1 MKDGSI
7 MFNSF
12 QTSNG
17 VSYLARQTTDM
28 APITVDTT
36 VVPTAMSNI
45 MRSDIVFIDNLKIN
59 TQLGNPVIPV
69 DQMIQRWDVFS
80 RAK

>member
-1 MKDGSI
+1 MN
-7 MFNSF
+7 NSF

-28 APITVDTT
+28 ASITVDTT

-45 MRSDIVFIDNLKIN
+45 TRSDVVFVENMMIDMYNAQQI
-59 TQLGNPVIPV
+59 IPV
-69 DQMIQRWDVFS
+69 ERVVF
-80 RAK
+80 KQECTDL

>member
-1 MKDGSI
+1 MN
-7 MFNSF
+7 NSF

-36 VVPTAMSNI
+36 IVPTALSNI
-45 MRSDIVFIDNLKIN
+45 TRSDVVLVEKLMIDTHDVRQI
-59 TQLGNPVIPV
+59 IPV
-69 DQMIQRWDVFS
+69 EEIVLKR
-80 RAK
+80 

>member
-1 MKDGSI
+1 MN
-7 MFNSF
+7 NSF

-36 VVPTAMSNI
+36 VVPTALSNI
-45 MRSDIVFIDNLKIN
+45 TRSVVVFVENLMIDTHNVQQIVPVEKAVLKQECTNL
-59 TQLGNPVIPV
+59 
-69 DQMIQRWDVFS
+69 
-80 RAK
+80 

>member
-1 MKDGSI
+1 

-59 TQLGNPVIPV
+59 TQLGHPIIPV
-69 DQMIQRWDVFS
+69 DQMIQRRNVFIQS
-80 RAK
+80 N

>member
-1 MKDGSI
+1 